1 MTLKPD
7 EAITPI
13 GRLVSPA
20 ASLFGPP
27 YRCTLLFTPAALAA
41 LHATTQSHPGLP
53 LGLRPHFGKRRYD
66 GVWIDRIVES
76 DVFAEQM
83 QAWLR
88 SDRPGRA
95 RINLAGA
102 CCGSEP
108 GDIAALRERLQP
120 DTVERERAWTRLAEL
135 LP

>member
-1 MTLKPD
+1 LINCTQID
-7 EAITPI
+7 AI
-13 GRLVSPA
+13 
-20 ASLFGPP
+20 
-27 YRCTLLFTPAALAA
+27 PAALAA
-41 LHATTQSHPGLP
+41 SIATTQSHPSLP

-95 RINLAGA
+95 RISLAGA